1 MLKDHIKIDE
11 RELRQM
17 APIKAI
23 WDYFGISQMDY
34 LALDTNQKLKMIAKY
49 YQKLLL
55 RYFLDSKRLFSALVF
70 CLEVV
75 WNFFVSS
82 LSGIC

>member
-55 RYFLDSKRLFSALVF
+55 RYFLDSKIIFCSCFLFGG
-70 CLEVV
+70 CLEL
-75 WNFFVSS
+75 FYK
-82 LSGIC
+82 

>member
-11 RELRQM
+11 GELCQM
-17 APIKAI
+17 ATIKAI

-34 LALDTNQKLKMIAKY
+34 LVLDTNQKLKMIAKF

-55 RYFLDSKRLFSALVF
+55 RYF
-70 CLEVV
+70 
-75 WNFFVSS
+75 
-82 LSGIC
+82 

>member
-11 RELRQM
+11 GELCQM

-23 WDYFGISQMDY
+23 WGYFGISQMDY
-34 LALDTNQKLKMIAKY
+34 LVLDTNQKLKMIAKF

-55 RYFLDSKRLFSALVF
+55 RYF
-70 CLEVV
+70 
-75 WNFFVSS
+75 
-82 LSGIC
+82 